1 VVGVVARDA
10 DVKSFRRGFTRIHAD
25 LKAFTTGSTEST
37 EKIKSDGQECPSHTG

>member
-25 LKAFTTGSTEST
+25 LKAFTTDSTEST
-37 EKIKSDGQECPSHTG
+37 EKINGGGQECRSHMG